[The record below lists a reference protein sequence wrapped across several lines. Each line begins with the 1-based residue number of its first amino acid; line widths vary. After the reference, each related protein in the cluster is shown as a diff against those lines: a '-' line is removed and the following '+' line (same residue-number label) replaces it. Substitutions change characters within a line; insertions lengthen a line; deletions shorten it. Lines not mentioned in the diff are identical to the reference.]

1 MHICIPPIE
10 QYHDLIAAIVTALEE
25 RDIYTQCHSMRVADM
40 SQKIASLLN
49 LSESETELIHI
60 AAHLHDIGKIGIDD
74 AILRKAGKLNDD
86 EWEII
91 KSHTT
96 IGYKILHKIEAFAD
110 VSKIVL
116 HHHERWDGK
125 GYPEGISGTR
135 IPFGSRIIAVADS
148 IDAMMSSRVYRSGLP
163 SEKCYLEIQKNI
175 GKMYDPQIAP
185 VVLEN
190 WKTIVEIRN
199 DFSSSNSS
207 DIENINS
214 NCFIRHE

>member
-1 MHICIPPIE
+1 MHTCVPQIE

-49 LSESETELIHI
+49 LSEKETELIHI

-74 AILRKAGKLNDD
+74 AILRKAGKLNDE

-96 IGYKILHKIEAFAD
+96 IGYKILHKIEAFAE
-110 VSKIVL
+110 VSRIVL
-116 HHHERWDGK
+116 YHHERWDGK
-125 GYPEGISGTR
+125 GYEGIEKCN
-135 IPFGSRIIAVADS
+135 IPLGSRIIAIADS
-148 IDAMMSSRVYRSGLP
+148 IDAMMSSRVYRTGLT
-163 SEKCYLEIQKNI
+163 SEKCYSEIQKNV
-175 GKMYDPQIAP
+175 GKMYDPEIVP

-199 DFSSSNSS
+199 DFSSSKSA
-207 DIENINS
+207 DIENIN
-214 NCFIRHE
+214 CFMKDNH